1 MDSSPS
7 EAIRHMTLLMELFK
21 KVLSDKV
28 EAFKETK
35 DATEFR
41 QGIIYLRKNL
51 RVFEEIFEVAHQDA
65 ETAEEYQ
72 QLEALAKELGEAWE
86 LICEAGQL
94 LKKTS

>member
-21 KVLSDKV
+21 RVLLDKV
-28 EAFKETK
+28 DAFKETK

-51 RVFEEIFEVAHQDA
+51 QVFEEIFDVAHQDA

-72 QLEALAKELGEAWE
+72 QLEALAKELGEARE
-86 LICEAGQL
+86 LICKANSV
-94 LKKTS
+94 LKDIS